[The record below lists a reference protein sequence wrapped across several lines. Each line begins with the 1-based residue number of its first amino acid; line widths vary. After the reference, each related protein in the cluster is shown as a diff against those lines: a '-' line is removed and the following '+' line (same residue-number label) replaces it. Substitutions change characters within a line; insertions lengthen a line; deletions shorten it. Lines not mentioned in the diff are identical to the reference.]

1 MFGSG
6 AAKVRVP
13 AWLRHGVPIPG
24 EKLRPRRRDITVA
37 EVVMVTD
44 TDTDRDADL
53 DLTSASAE

>member
-24 EKLRPRRRDITVA
+24 EKLRPRRRVRITA

-44 TDTDRDADL
+44 TVTDRDADP
-53 DLTSASAE
+53 S